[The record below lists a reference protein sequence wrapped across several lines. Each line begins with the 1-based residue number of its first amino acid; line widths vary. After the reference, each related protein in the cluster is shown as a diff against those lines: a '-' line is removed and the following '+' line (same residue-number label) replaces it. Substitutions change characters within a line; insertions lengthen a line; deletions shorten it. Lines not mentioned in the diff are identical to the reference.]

1 MVNYSLTFGDV
12 QCSDCSKTNP
22 AVTFGLLLLFAFVGI
37 ILVVLLILLKM
48 TVASGTLNGLVF
60 YANIVDANR
69 DIFIPQDGWLRV
81 FISWLNLDFGFST
94 CFYSGMD
101 MYGYT
106 WLQFLFPF
114 YIWMLIV
121 ILIIISRRSAWVT
134 KRVGSNPVAVLAT
147 LILLSY
153 AKLLR
158 TVITVFYFATLQLP
172 HGQTSTVWLYDG
184 NVPYL
189 RGKHLA
195 LFIFALLFFVLLF
208 LPYNF
213 LLMAGPWLQN
223 ISGEKINDSKLKA
236 QLRKVFTD
244 WYEDYRIKSFVDTY
258 TVAYNPSYQYWT
270 GIFLILRCILF
281 LVFATSAFRN
291 SSVTVMAV
299 TTSLLAIVTLT
310 RVFTG
315 RVYKNWYIDILEGVF
330 LLNLGILSVATSHNM
345 MTGGN
350 QQLVADLS
358 GGIFLILFLLI
369 IAYHV
374 SKQAVST
381 DLCRRIRMKFKRRFR
396 PLMDHDDQQ
405 AQLLSDVVENPQ
417 EVAPITTVISVPS
430 T

>member
-1 MVNYSLTFGDV
+1 MWEIRAKNGAVLPTLFCCV
-12 QCSDCSKTNP
+12 QCSDCSRISS
-22 AVTFGLLLLFAFVGI
+22 AVAFGLLLLFALIGI
-37 ILVVLLILLKM
+37 FIVIFLILLKM
-48 TVASGTLNGLVF
+48 TVASGTLNGLIF

-69 DIFIPQDGWLRV
+69 AIFVPQAGWVRV

-106 WLQFLFPF
+106 WLQFIFPF

-121 ILIIISRRSAWVT
+121 ILIVISRRSAWVT

-184 NVPYL
+184 NIPYL

-195 LFIFALLFFVLLF
+195 LFIFALLFFLLLF

-213 LLMAGPWLQN
+213 LLMVGPWIQN
-223 ISGEKINDSKLKA
+223 ISGERINDSKLKA
-236 QLRKVFTD
+236 LVKKVLVG

-258 TVAYNPSYQYWT
+258 TVAYTPQHQYWT
-270 GIFLILRCILF
+270 GIFLMLRFILF

-291 SSVTVMAV
+291 SSTTLMAV
-299 TTSLLAIVTLT
+299 TTSLLAVTTFT
-310 RVFTG
+310 RTLAG
-315 RVYKNWYIDILEGVF
+315 QIYKSWGVDVLEGLF

-345 MTGGN
+345 MTDGN
-350 QQLVADLS
+350 Q
-358 GGIFLILFLLI
+358 
-369 IAYHV
+369 
-374 SKQAVST
+374 
-381 DLCRRIRMKFKRRFR
+381 
-396 PLMDHDDQQ
+396 
-405 AQLLSDVVENPQ
+405 
-417 EVAPITTVISVPS
+417 
-430 T
+430 